1 MFYNRLNKTHITTV
15 TTERDMAINLPLST
29 FGKTSFAKAGVLT
42 LALLTV
48 ATTLAQTTV
57 PAAAPN
63 AAAPSVSTIVAPVE
77 PTIVYRQMSG
87 EDLSLQN
94 TLYTSSINERLWR
107 DSLGLTKGSKILLNA
122 SSAKAP
128 ADNQSQINVKVELF
142 DNTGKL
148 ILKPTKIYI
157 ETSLGSF
164 QTYNSPFHTVDAVG
178 ALRKVEIN
186 RLEVAVTNG
195 FAELVL
201 KAPGTPGTALL
212 KASSGDVVVQGE
224 ISFLPDLR
232 SMLVVGIVE
241 GAINLSKAKGPS
253 AGDIKEFGFTD
264 TLRNWEKTT
273 STISADGVE
282 YKTVAGRVALFAK
295 GAIKGEYLLTAA
307 VDSDKITTQ
316 KLFRDIDPNAYYP
329 IYGDSSSKFYDAQ
342 SASRLYV
349 RVDKD
354 KSYLLYGDFNTASS
368 DPANKLASYS
378 RALTGGKFH
387 YENDSIQGNIYAA
400 QTANK
405 GYVDEQP
412 ARGIS
417 GPYALERPN
426 AIANTETVELVVR
439 NRAQPAIIL
448 SKTRLARYSDYDF
461 EPFSGRILFREPVP
475 SVDENN
481 NPIFIRISYE
491 VDEDLGDKHW
501 VGGIDAK
508 VKLTDQIAVGAAYAK
523 DNDKQTPYEII
534 GANIEVKLGDK
545 TYIVVEAAQSKG
557 TNAYNQNFSSITD
570 ANPLVAT
577 EGKAARIELRHEGDY
592 LKGRIYATKSD
603 PGFQNAS
610 AGVIAGR
617 TELGANINYA
627 ATPDLEFSANALK
640 TKDQSGGITDG
651 ASRDSAGVTAA
662 YKLNDTFKIELG
674 VNSVKEHLINGSGGA
689 LSNVGAGLNNNAI
702 PGWGFNGTGL
712 LSTPSTLLSAPS
724 DVPSVIDNE
733 YTSGRIK
740 LIATISPQA
749 NVYTEYEQAFGDAEK
764 KRFSVGAEYKF
775 SEKTRLYA
783 SHELTNTLTGVY
795 GLANDGTRNASTII
809 GMSSAVAL
817 PFLPDGQVYGE
828 FRSAGPSGS
837 RDIAAVAGI
846 RNLWQIN
853 PALSFTTALER
864 QQISQATGVQHEATA
879 LSLGV
884 DYSYDASNKVNGK
897 LEYRTSDVQNQWLGT
912 LAYTRVLSENWSA
925 LGREA
930 YIRSEG
936 RGLDLVKGIQLQN
949 QLQVGLAY
957 RDVATGRW
965 NGLMRL
971 ENRINRSSIT
981 ADLKDEESWIFSLHG
996 TYRMAR
1002 NWTWAG
1008 QLAAKH
1014 GSQTIINDGS
1024 YNIYS
1029 GRLASGRVIW
1039 DINDRFDASL
1049 YGSYGRDNGQKVTG
1063 LGIELGAKVIQNLWL
1078 SAGYTK
1084 GRFADVDQFSA
1095 NTSWSGWHARLRYK
1109 FDENSLGLATK
1120 RVEDVKPVAAIEAA
1134 MPVAPIAAPIV
1145 EVAPPAPIVVL
1156 PAAPVI
1162 IAPIAVQATP
1172 APKYEKITLAAGAL
1186 FAHNKSAVD
1195 QILPEGRMQLNNLAA
1210 KLKTLTN
1217 VEKITISGHADITN
1231 GTGDANYNNNLSLA
1245 RAASVKSYMS
1255 TQGLNVSQVS
1265 VSGYGG
1271 QKPVKTDCA
1280 LPKGAVTTKI
1290 GVVRGSASAQ
1300 EMDNF
1305 RACLLPNRRV
1315 DIEIFGQAISN

>member
-1 MFYNRLNKTHITTV
+1 MFINLLNKQRSTV
-15 TTERDMAINLPLST
+15 LTTERDMEFSSKISSVGKANLYI
-29 FGKTSFAKAGVLT
+29 A
-42 LALLTV
+42 ALLTV
-48 ATTLAQTTV
+48 SASVAQTTTQNV
-57 PAAAPN
+57 IAPTKAATAV
-63 AAAPSVSTIVAPVE
+63 VSNTGE
-77 PTIVYRQMSG
+77 TTIVYRRMTG

-107 DSLGLTKGSKILLNA
+107 DSLGLSKGSKILLNA

-142 DNTGKL
+142 DNTGKPVL
-148 ILKPTKIYI
+148 EPTKIYI

-164 QTYNSPFHTVDAVG
+164 QTYSSPFHTVDAVG

-241 GAINLSKAKGPS
+241 GSINLSKAKGPS
-253 AGDIKEFGFTD
+253 AGDIKEFGFSD
-264 TLRNWEKTT
+264 TLRNWEKST
-273 STISADGVE
+273 STVSNDGIE
-282 YKTVAGRVALFAK
+282 YKTIAGRVAMFVK
-295 GAIKGEYLLTAA
+295 GTIKGEYLLTAA
-307 VDSDKITTQ
+307 IDSDKITTQ

-329 IYGDSSSKFYDAQ
+329 IYGDASSKFFDAQ

-354 KSYLLYGDFNTASS
+354 KSYLLYGDFNSGSS

-387 YENDSIQGNIYAA
+387 YEKDNIQGNIYAA

-439 NRAQPAIIL
+439 NRAQPAIIV
-448 SKTRLARYSDYDF
+448 SKTRLTRYSDYDF

-501 VGGIDAK
+501 VGGIDVK
-508 VKLTDQIAVGAAYAK
+508 VKLTDQIAIGVAYAK
-523 DNDKQTPYEII
+523 DNDKQTPYEIA

-545 TYIVVEAAQSKG
+545 TYFVVEAAQSKG
-557 TNAYNQNFSSITD
+557 TNAYNQNFSVITD
-570 ANPLVAT
+570 ANPLIAT
-577 EGKAARIELRHEGDY
+577 EGRAARIELRHEGDH

-617 TELGANINYA
+617 SELGANVNYS
-627 ATPDLEFSANALK
+627 ATSDLEFSANVLK
-640 TKDQSGGITDG
+640 TKDKSGGVTDG
-651 ASRDSAGVTAA
+651 ASRDLAGVTAA
-662 YKLNDTFKIELG
+662 YKLNDAFKVEVG
-674 VNSVKEHLINGSGGA
+674 VNSVKEYLINGSGGA
-689 LSNVGAGLNNNAI
+689 LSNVGTGLNINAI

-724 DVPSVIDNE
+724 DIPSVIQNE

-740 LIATISPQA
+740 LIATPSQQA
-749 NVYTEYEQAFGDAEK
+749 SIYAEYEQAFDDSEK
-764 KRFSVGAEYKF
+764 KRFTVGAEYKF

-783 SHELTNTLTGVY
+783 SHEITNTLTGVY

-846 RNLWQIN
+846 RNLWQLN

-864 QQISQATGVQHEATA
+864 QQIRQATGVQQEATA

-884 DYSYDASNKVNGK
+884 DYAHDAFNKVNGK

-912 LAYTRVLSENWSA
+912 LAYTRNLSENWSA

-957 RDVATGRW
+957 RDVTTGRW

-981 ADLKDEESWIFSLHG
+981 ADLKDEETWIFSLHG

-1002 NWTWAG
+1002 DWTWAG

-1063 LGIELGAKVIQNLWL
+1063 VGIELGTKVVQNLWF

-1109 FDENSLGLATK
+1109 FDENSLGLAAK
-1120 RVEDVKPVAAIEAA
+1120 RADETKPVAAIEAA
-1134 MPVAPIAAPIV
+1134 MLVVVPVAVVGPPPPV
-1145 EVAPPAPIVVL
+1145 VVLPPAPVV
-1156 PAAPVI
+1156 AALT
-1162 IAPIAVQATP
+1162 TP
-1172 APKYEKITLAAGAL
+1172 AVKYEKITLAAGAL

-1195 QILPEGRMQLNNLAA
+1195 QILPEGRTQLDNLTA

-1231 GTGDANYNNNLSLA
+1231 GTGDANYNDNLSLA
-1245 RAASVKSYMS
+1245 RAASVKSYMAA
-1255 TQGLNVSQVS
+1255 QGLNVSQVS
-1265 VSGYGG
+1265 VSGFGG
-1271 QKPVKTDCA
+1271 LKPVKTDCVT
-1280 LPKGAVTTKI
+1280 PKGAVISKI
-1290 GVVRGSASAQ
+1290 GVIRGSASSKD
-1300 EMDNF
+1300 MDSF

-1315 DIEIFGQAISN
+1315 DVEIFGQTNAN

>member
-1 MFYNRLNKTHITTV
+1 MFVNLLNKTRSIV
-15 TTERDMAINLPLST
+15 IITERDMESSSKIT
-29 FGKTSFAKAGVLT
+29 CVGKASFYIG
-42 LALLTV
+42 ALLAISASV
-48 ATTLAQTTV
+48 AQTTTQNV
-57 PAAAPN
+57 TAPTKT
-63 AAAPSVSTIVAPVE
+63 AVAVVSNTGEA
-77 PTIVYRQMSG
+77 TIVYRRMTG

-107 DSLGLTKGSKILLNA
+107 DSLGLSKGSKILLNA

-142 DNTGKL
+142 DNAGKPV
-148 ILKPTKIYI
+148 LKPTKIYI

-241 GAINLSKAKGPS
+241 GTINLSKAKGPS
-253 AGDIKEFGFTD
+253 AGDIKEFGFSD
-264 TLRNWEKTT
+264 TLRNWEKST
-273 STISADGVE
+273 STISNDGIE
-282 YKTVAGRVALFAK
+282 YKTIAGRVAMFVK
-295 GAIKGEYLLTAA
+295 GTIKGEYLLTAA
-307 VDSDKITTQ
+307 VDSDKITSQ

-342 SASRLYV
+342 SASRIYV

-354 KSYLLYGDFNTASS
+354 KSYLLYGDFNTASP

-378 RALTGGKFH
+378 RALTGGKLH
-387 YENDSIQGNIYAA
+387 YENNSVQSNIYAA

-439 NRAQPAIIL
+439 NRAQPAVIV

-491 VDEDLGDKHW
+491 VDEDFGDKHW
-501 VGGIDAK
+501 VGGVDAK
-508 VKLTDQIAVGAAYAK
+508 IKLTDHIAIGAAYAK
-523 DNDKQTPYEII
+523 DNDKQTPYEIA
-534 GANIEVKLGDK
+534 GANVEVKLGDK
-545 TYIVVEAAQSKG
+545 TYIVVEVAQSKG
-557 TNAYNQNFSSITD
+557 TNAYNQNFSVITD
-570 ANPLVAT
+570 TNPLVAT
-577 EGKAARIELRHEGDY
+577 EGKAARIEMRHEGDY

-617 TELGANINYA
+617 SELGANINYSP
-627 ATPDLEFSANALK
+627 TSELEFSANVLK
-640 TKDQSGGITDG
+640 TKDETGGVTDG

-662 YKLNDTFKIELG
+662 YKLNDSFKVELG
-674 VNSVKEHLINGSGGA
+674 VNSVKEYLINGSGGA
-689 LSNVGAGLNNNAI
+689 LSNVGTGLNNNAI

-724 DVPSVIDNE
+724 DIPSVIQNE

-740 LIATISPQA
+740 FIATPTKQA
-749 NVYTEYEQAFGDAEK
+749 NIYAEYEQAFDDSEK
-764 KRFSVGAEYKF
+764 KRFTVGAEYKF
-775 SEKTRLYA
+775 TEKTRLYA
-783 SHELTNTLTGVY
+783 SHEITNTLTGVY

-846 RNLWQIN
+846 RNLWQLN
-853 PALSFTTALER
+853 PALSFTTALEQ
-864 QQISQATGVQHEATA
+864 QQISQASGVQQEATA

-884 DYSYDASNKVNGK
+884 DYTHDAYNKVNGK

-912 LAYTRVLSENWSA
+912 LAYTRNLSENWSA

-936 RGLDLVKGIQLQN
+936 HGLDLIKGIQLQN

-981 ADLKDEESWIFSLHG
+981 ADLKDEETWIFSLHG
-996 TYRMAR
+996 TYKMAR

-1014 GSQTIINDGS
+1014 GSQTILNDGS

-1063 LGIELGAKVIQNLWL
+1063 VGIELGAKVIQNLWF

-1120 RVEDVKPVAAIEAA
+1120 RDDEVKPVAAIEAA
-1134 MPVAPIAAPIV
+1134 LAKPVAPIIEPVITPLASPAPAIV
-1145 EVAPPAPIVVL
+1145 VAP
-1156 PAAPVI
+1156 
-1162 IAPIAVQATP
+1162 Q
-1172 APKYEKITLAAGAL
+1172 YEKITLAAGAL
-1186 FAHNKSAVD
+1186 FGHNKSGAD
-1195 QILPEGRMQLNNLAA
+1195 QILPEGRTQLNALAA
-1210 KLKTLTN
+1210 KLKAVSN
-1217 VEKITISGHADITN
+1217 VERVTISGHADITN
-1231 GTGDANYNNNLSLA
+1231 GTGDAKYNDKLSLE
-1245 RAASVKSYMS
+1245 RAISVKTYLSS
-1255 TQGLNVSQVS
+1255 QGFDVTNVSVA
-1265 VSGYGG
+1265 GLGG
-1271 QKPVKTDCA
+1271 QQPVKTDCA
-1280 LPKGAVTTKI
+1280 LPKGAARTAI
-1290 GVVRGSASAQ
+1290 GVTQSRASLKDM
-1300 EMDNF
+1300 ENF

-1315 DIEIFGQAISN
+1315 EVEIYGQSLVK